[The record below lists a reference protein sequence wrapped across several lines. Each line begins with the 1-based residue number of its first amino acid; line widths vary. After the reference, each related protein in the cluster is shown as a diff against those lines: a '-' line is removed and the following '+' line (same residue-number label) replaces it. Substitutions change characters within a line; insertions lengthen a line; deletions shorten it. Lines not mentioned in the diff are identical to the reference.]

1 MNFEFYSETIN
12 KQLQLEYH
20 LVSQM
25 YNLRDLDDDV
35 EDESEMDDVE
45 MAPSRSRNS
54 RNQFDD
60 ITSIDNELDDRRRKK
75 LILEEAQRKEDEE
88 YEGEWGYSLVKALR
102 GRTVGRRL
110 RRKLFKFGVIE
121 ILCGFPL
128 SILAYLE
135 SKNFQNTAQFDTE
148 KFGSSLIVSAFVLFL
163 LICLRCFDLSN

>member
-1 MNFEFYSETIN
+1 
-12 KQLQLEYH
+12 
-20 LVSQM
+20 M
-25 YNLRDLDDDV
+25 YALRVDDDDV

-45 MAPSRSRNS
+45 APPPRSRTS

-60 ITSIDNELDDRRRKK
+60 IASIDNELDDRRRKK

-88 YEGEWGYSLVKALR
+88 YEGEWGYSLIKALR

-110 RRKLFKFGVIE
+110 RRKLFKFGIVE

-148 KFGSSLIVSAFVLFL
+148 KYGSSLMVKFYFL
-163 LICLRCFDLSN
+163 RP